1 MAQQVRPPVVA
12 ILGHVDHGK
21 TSLLDYIR
29 KAHVASGE
37 AGGITQ
43 HIGAYQAEFA
53 GKLITFLDTPG
64 HAAFSQMRSR
74 GASVTDICILVVAAD
89 DGVMPQTVE
98 SIKYIRQAGVPMIV
112 AINKIDVADAQPE
125 RVKAQLTEHE
135 VYVTGY
141 GGDTEVVELSAKEGL
156 GVDTLLETI
165 AMMGEILEVKADP
178 DAELKAVVIESSRD
192 KALGS
197 VATLLVQDGT
207 LTTRDSLFSE
217 TGPMGSVRVLTDA
230 AGKTHT
236 SVGPSTPIVVTGF
249 KEVPSVGATI
259 TTVPQEIV
267 AAVRKG
273 SATLDFAS
281 MLASTTQKVLLIIK
295 ADVAG
300 SLEAILDNL
309 DDQRFEV
316 VSSGLGDVNESDI
329 QLAHTSGAD
338 IVAFQT
344 KISGSLK
351 KQAQRANVRV
361 TLHKIIYELFEAMDK
376 RYKHMTDPEF
386 KEVVTGTAVLK
397 QVFHMRGD
405 VILGCA
411 VHEGVLRRG
420 DLVYIKRGDATLIEG
435 KIDSLK
441 QGKVNIETADTDTEC
456 GLVLKVTSSL
466 PEFLAGDTIE
476 AFSRSEMI

>member
-29 KAHVASGE
+29 HAHVAAGE

-43 HIGAYQAEFA
+43 HIGAYQAEFN
-53 GKLITFLDTPG
+53 GKTITFLDTPG

-89 DGVMPQTVE
+89 DGVMPQTLE

-112 AINKIDVADAQPE
+112 AINKIDVADAQSE

-165 AMMGEILEVKADP
+165 VTLGEILELQADP
-178 DAELKAVVIESSRD
+178 DAPCQSVVIESSKD

-197 VATLLVQDGT
+197 VATVLVQNGM
-207 LTTRDSLFSE
+207 LHARDSLYGE
-217 TGPMGSVRVLTDA
+217 TGALGAVRTLTDA
-230 AGKTHT
+230 AGRSHQ

-249 KEVPSVGATI
+249 KEVPPVGATI
-259 TTVPQEIV
+259 TTLPQEVV
-267 AAVRKG
+267 AAQTS
-273 SATLDFAS
+273 SAPTLDFSA
-281 MLASTTQKVLLIIK
+281 LLNEPTQKLRIVIK

-309 DDQRFEV
+309 AAEKFEIIA
-316 VSSGLGDVNESDI
+316 SGIGDVTESDI
-329 QLAHTSGAD
+329 QLAETSGAD

-344 KISGSLK
+344 RISGSLK
-351 KQAQRANVRV
+351 KQAQRAGVRV
-361 TLHKIIYELFEAMDK
+361 SLHKIIYELFEALDK
-376 RYKHMTDPEF
+376 RFKHLTEPEF
-386 KEVVTGTAVLK
+386 TDTVTGVGQVK
-397 QVFHMRGD
+397 QVFHMRGE
-405 VILGCA
+405 VILGCRIG
-411 VHEGVLRRG
+411 EGAIRRG
-420 DLVYIKRGDATLIEG
+420 DRVFVKRGETLLVEG
-435 KIDSLK
+435 TVDSLK
-441 QGKVNIETADTDTEC
+441 QGKVSIEVADMDTEC
-456 GLVLKVTSSL
+456 GLVVKASGSL
-466 PEFLAGDTIE
+466 PEFAAGDRVE
-476 AFSRSEMI
+476 AFVRTEIE